1 MIDLGD
7 FVTLDR
13 NTLVTDSRRVAKHF
27 GKLHKNVLRD
37 IERLGC
43 SPEFAKLNFELC
55 FEINR
60 LANGKRIPFY
70 RITKDGFAML
80 AMGYT
85 GAKAMRLKEAYI
97 NAFNRMAEQLQTI
110 SLDLWEQRLRLE
122 RREAT
127 SQAWASF
134 GSRCMLERKAMKPRL
149 ENERQL
155 LDERMQPV
163 LPFGAKAVLQ

>member
-27 GKLHKNVLRD
+27 GKLHKDVLRD

-43 SPEFAKLNFELC
+43 SPEFARLNFELC

-70 RITKDGFAML
+70 CITKDGFAML
-80 AMGYT
+80 AMRYM
-85 GAKAMRLKEAYI
+85 GAKATRPKEAYT
-97 NAFNRMAEQLQTI
+97 NAFNQMAERLQTI
-110 SLDLWEQRLRLE
+110 RLYLLEQRLWLE
-122 RREAT
+122 RLEAT

-134 GSRCMLERKAMKPRL
+134 GSCYMLERKAM
-149 ENERQL
+149 
-155 LDERMQPV
+155 QPM

>member
-27 GKLHKNVLRD
+27 GKRHDVVLRSYD
-37 IERLGC
+37 AVQCSADFNRRNFAVVAERD
-43 SPEFAKLNFELC
+43 AKGE
-55 FEINR
+55 
-60 LANGKRIPFY
+60 KRRVI
-70 RITKDGFAML
+70 RMTKDGFVML
-80 AMGYT
+80 AMSYT
-85 GAKAMRLKEAYI
+85 GPKAAAIKEAYI
-97 NAFNRMAEQLQTI
+97 NAFNQMAEQLQTI
-110 SLDLWEQRLRLE
+110 SLNLWEQRLRLE